1 MVRNRF
7 LANRKSAK
15 TAFCKEF
22 PTMAHY
28 NTVFHT
34 LAKILPRHEID
45 RLDRKY
51 GQGDKRRKSSR
62 YVLFIVMLIAQ
73 ILGLKSLREIEQAQK
88 IKQKRLCHLGVKSP
102 VSRSALSRMNDER
115 SADFFKDVFQQ
126 MLQSCKAL
134 APGSQFKLPGV
145 NSLILMDAT
154 TIQLCLDVFP
164 WATYTQT
171 KGALKL
177 HFGLN
182 DDGYLPDFM
191 VATTGKVHEIN
202 VAKSLDY
209 QPGSMIC
216 MDRGYTDYD
225 WWEELTRKGIYFVT
239 RLKSN
244 AVYDEI
250 RRRVGRRSK
259 NIVDDETIK
268 LKGIQTP
275 FRLIDYISPEDQHEY
290 HFITN
295 AMHLPAQ
302 TIADIYK
309 ERWQI
314 ELFFKWVKQNL
325 KIKTFLGISA
335 NAVMTQVW
343 VALCLYL
350 ILAFIRF
357 ISKTVH
363 SMHEILNWIRI
374 NLFSNEILDDYLIP
388 KMTEPIVNPQLALF

>member
-1 MVRNRF
+1 MV
-7 LANRKSAK
+7 
-15 TAFCKEF
+15 
-22 PTMAHY
+22 HY

-62 YVLFIVMLIAQ
+62 YVQFIVMLMAQ

-88 IKQKRLCHLGVKSP
+88 SKQKRLYHLGVKSP

-250 RRRVGRRSK
+250 RRRAGRRSK

-275 FRLIDYISPEDQHEY
+275 FRLIHYISPEDQHEY

-295 AMHLPAQ
+295 VMYLPAQ

-314 ELFFKWVKQNL
+314 ELFFKWVK
-325 KIKTFLGISA
+325 
-335 NAVMTQVW
+335 
-343 VALCLYL
+343 
-350 ILAFIRF
+350 
-357 ISKTVH
+357 
-363 SMHEILNWIRI
+363 
-374 NLFSNEILDDYLIP
+374 
-388 KMTEPIVNPQLALF
+388 

>member
-1 MVRNRF
+1 
-7 LANRKSAK
+7 
-15 TAFCKEF
+15 
-22 PTMAHY
+22 MAHY